1 VCRQTKE
8 MITSLHEITNG
19 IKTVDEQ
26 MHNVTDNNTEF
37 TFASNKISDSYDK
50 LSMHQHLVSNEMS
63 SMNSIFKT
71 VQTDIRKIKSQTAD
85 IVSKMIDIN
94 TKSTETC
101 KKMEKL
107 DTSLAQFTTLDLSAH
122 SINDFETAEGIGSST
137 ISTIMPITNDDE
149 IDIDGFEIED
159 VTTVDVNFDDIQ
171 GGTTEI
177 SADDFFN

>member
-1 VCRQTKE
+1 
-8 MITSLHEITNG
+8 
-19 IKTVDEQ
+19 

-107 DTSLAQFTTLDLSAH
+107 DK
-122 SINDFETAEGIGSST
+122 INIKKLLT
-137 ISTIMPITNDDE
+137 
-149 IDIDGFEIED
+149 
-159 VTTVDVNFDDIQ
+159 
-171 GGTTEI
+171 
-177 SADDFFN
+177 

>member
-1 VCRQTKE
+1 
-8 MITSLHEITNG
+8 
-19 IKTVDEQ
+19 
-26 MHNVTDNNTEF
+26 
-37 TFASNKISDSYDK
+37 
-50 LSMHQHLVSNEMS
+50 
-63 SMNSIFKT
+63 
-71 VQTDIRKIKSQTAD
+71 
-85 IVSKMIDIN
+85 MIDIN

-122 SINDFETAEGIGSST
+122 SINDYETAEGIGSST

-159 VTTVDVNFDDIQ
+159 VTTVEVSFDDIQ

-177 SADDFFN
+177 NADDFFN